1 MAESRNKV
9 RGIGLPFD
17 PQYSSC
23 SNIKPK
29 DFDWVTSM
37 GDWVVHIDECLLM
50 QPDSTPK
57 EKRFGWVCE
66 SKYIV
71 PNVYTFLTHKH
82 KEMFEEYYTNI
93 FTCDQELLNL
103 DERFVYCPNGSN
115 YPWVPKEKWEVYNK
129 TKLCSMFCSPKL
141 MTEGHVHRHQIARL
155 ALDANISVFGGV
167 HGTQRTVTD
176 PHNPWN
182 TKIDGLKDYMFS
194 IIMENGVYDSY
205 WTEKVT
211 DCFATGTIPIYW
223 GSKKLLDFFESDGI
237 IMLQSGKEQEIME
250 SLTPELYEK
259 MKPSVEN
266 NFTKV
271 KGMQMADDVLFERMQ
286 CSH

>member
-1 MAESRNKV
+1 
-9 RGIGLPFD
+9 
-17 PQYSSC
+17 
-23 SNIKPK
+23 
-29 DFDWVTSM
+29 
-37 GDWVVHIDECLLM
+37 
-50 QPDSTPK
+50 
-57 EKRFGWVCE
+57 
-66 SKYIV
+66 
-71 PNVYTFLTHKH
+71 
-82 KEMFEEYYTNI
+82 
-93 FTCDQELLNL
+93 
-103 DERFVYCPNGSN
+103 
-115 YPWVPKEKWEVYNK
+115 
-129 TKLCSMFCSPKL
+129 MFCSPKL

-176 PHNPWN
+176 PRNPWN

-211 DCFATGTIPIYW
+211 DCFATGTVPIYW

-237 IMLQSGKEQEIME
+237 IMLESGKEQEIME

-266 NFTKV
+266 NFLKV
-271 KGMQMADDVLFERMQ
+271 KGMQMADDDLFERIQ